1 MKRSAAAVKRTR
13 FISYIH
19 ILWYSSTGY
28 QIIIEVEMGHLQSK
42 TAKAK
47 GVRKVADQVDKWFC
61 IVN

>member
-1 MKRSAAAVKRTR
+1 MKRTR
-13 FISYIH
+13 FISYMH